1 MLIKTP
7 KFTRNYL
14 FLKKDGYKLF
24 DLNEKINERSPFQ
37 SMAITQSTTNEMKIN
52 DNNNSNSNNI
62 QKYKKSLT
70 SISLN
75 KNNIIK
81 YPKLE
86 NYKKKLFRNNVLSSE
101 KNYLLEDYMR
111 KKELDLIKFR
121 NKKTIYDARKTFFSE
136 EKIDNNR
143 YSYMNRDQLFDRK
156 NKFTLMIKDIESNFI
171 LLKDKRNRKL
181 LEYINREKLKTEN
194 NDFKDFNE
202 KLGVKNVFIKPD
214 KLFNKQKTF
223 VKSNLDFIKCVNNY
237 FKAFNS
243 KDNDNDNNNLSSI
256 KMKFIIK

>member
-14 FLKKDGYKLF
+14 FLKKGGYKLF
-24 DLNEKINERSPFQ
+24 DLNEKMNEKSP
-37 SMAITQSTTNEMKIN
+37 SKIMDITQSTTNEMKIN
-52 DNNNSNSNNI
+52 DNNKNI

-70 SISLN
+70 STSLN
-75 KNNIIK
+75 KNNLIK

-86 NYKKKLFRNNVLSSE
+86 NYKKNLFRNNVLSSE

-121 NKKTIYDARKTFFSE
+121 NKRTIYDARKTFFTE
-136 EKIDNNR
+136 EKVNNNR
-143 YSYMNRDQLFDRK
+143 YSYMNREQLFDKK

-181 LEYINREKLKTEN
+181 IEYLKSEKLNTEN
-194 NDFKDFNE
+194 NDFQDFNE
-202 KLGVKNVFIKPD
+202 KLGVKNVYIKPD
-214 KLFNKQKTF
+214 KLFSKRKTF
-223 VKSNLDFIKCVNNY
+223 IKSNLDFIKCANDYFKTFNSIDNDYNNY
-237 FKAFNS
+237 NFRS
-243 KDNDNDNNNLSSI
+243 K
-256 KMKFIIK
+256 KRKFIIK

>member
-1 MLIKTP
+1 
-7 KFTRNYL
+7 
-14 FLKKDGYKLF
+14 
-24 DLNEKINERSPFQ
+24 
-37 SMAITQSTTNEMKIN
+37 MAITQSTTNEMNIN
-52 DNNNSNSNNI
+52 DNNNSNNSNNI

-86 NYKKKLFRNNVLSSE
+86 NYKRKLFRNNVLSSE

-121 NKKTIYDARKTFFSE
+121 NKKTIYDARKTFFTE
-136 EKIDNNR
+136 EKINNNR
-143 YSYMNRDQLFDRK
+143 YSYMNREHLFDRK

-181 LEYINREKLKTEN
+181 IEYLKTEKLKTEN

-237 FKAFNS
+237 FKTFNS
-243 KDNDNDNNNLSSI
+243 KDDDNDNNNKYLSS
-256 KMKFIIK
+256 KKRKFIIK